1 MLSRTWAPVVRVF
14 HSTRFWT
21 VSESN
26 HQPVISMKRM
36 IFLHTF
42 FSADAVPSL
51 RLAVASSP
59 LPNLRVSR
67 TVTYA
72 TASSEP
78 AADTAPPLRGIM
90 KPRRVSPEMAEFVG
104 VSEIS
109 RTQTLKLIWAHIKEH
124 HLQDPENKKIIKC
137 DEKLKKIFAGK
148 DEVGF
153 LEIAGLISPHFLK

>member
-1 MLSRTWAPVVRVF
+1 MA
-14 HSTRFWT
+14 
-21 VSESN
+21 
-26 HQPVISMKRM
+26 ISSSA
-36 IFLHTF
+36 ISSTF
-42 FSADAVPSL
+42 FSADAVPFLVSSTASSHPSSL
-51 RLAVASSP
+51 RLAVASSS

-78 AADTAPPLRGIM
+78 AAGIM
-90 KPRRVSPEMAEFVG
+90 KPRPVSPEMAEFVG